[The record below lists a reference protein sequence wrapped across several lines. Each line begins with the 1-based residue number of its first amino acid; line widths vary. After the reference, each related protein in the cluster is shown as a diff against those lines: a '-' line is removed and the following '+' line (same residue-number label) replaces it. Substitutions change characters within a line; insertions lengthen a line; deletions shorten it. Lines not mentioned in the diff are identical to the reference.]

1 LTAPWSQW
9 IKPSDNYFETEK
21 QGPYSTGNIDWIEV
35 NPIEERQQ
43 GKLVP
48 VKQINHTDTIVK
60 WLEEL
65 AIPYL
70 IVEAIIRVYL
80 VEERL

>member
-1 LTAPWSQW
+1 MTAPWSQW

-35 NPIEERQQ
+35 NPIEERTL
-43 GKLVP
+43 GKLDP
-48 VKQINHTDTIVK
+48 VKQIDHSDTIVK
-60 WLEEL
+60 LLEEL
-65 AIPYL
+65 AIPYM
-70 IVEAIIRVYL
+70 IFEAIIRIYL